1 MSEHSRLRRKAIHTK
16 NIMEVVNKL
25 DEHELEK
32 VSEMLRQ
39 SEKEAMEG
47 EGDFE
52 AQEDPDLEER
62 YPLVEVDENGDPID
76 YAEEE
81 AEEVV
86 SLPGDYPMS
95 RKSVAAS
102 RTSSTVAINQLQ
114 GQLDEERNAR
124 KNLEKTLTALKVNS
138 MEMVKKLND

>member
-1 MSEHSRLRRKAIHTK
+1 
-16 NIMEVVNKL
+16 MEVVNKL

-86 SLPGDYPMS
+86 SLPGGDYPMS